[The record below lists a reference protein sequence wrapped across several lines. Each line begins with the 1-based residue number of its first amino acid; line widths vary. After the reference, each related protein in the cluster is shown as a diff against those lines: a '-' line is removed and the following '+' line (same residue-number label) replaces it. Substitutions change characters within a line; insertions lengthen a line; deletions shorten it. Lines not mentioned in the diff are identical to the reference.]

1 MWVVDDSFKAK
12 VGNALVQKI
21 FAYNLG
27 DTNLTTKSRVV
38 NKEFTL
44 SLTNENP
51 WGIWLNRTNMWV
63 LNWYDKKIYAYDMNA
78 EVSDSSDVSN
88 ASTLIALRLSGIGLN
103 PAFSPDEEIYTA
115 LVDYTVASTTV
126 TATLNDSGTSVN
138 IFSGVRAQPESPIEK
153 VLMLP

>member
-1 MWVVDDSFKAK
+1 
-12 VGNALVQKI
+12 
-21 FAYNLG
+21 
-27 DTNLTTKSRVV
+27 
-38 NKEFTL
+38 
-44 SLTNENP
+44 
-51 WGIWLNRTNMWV
+51 MWV